1 MKKLIPLIVICILLL
16 CGCNQRQGVAG
27 WVTGYAETEASEYPV
42 IMIKQDNGREYGVVI
57 DESTFVH
64 GWIDGSEEQA
74 ENLKNGTAENVSI
87 SAFSDKRIRSIKT
100 DKGVVKVLDAHTVS
114 VDAILKKEAKKLAD
128 GTLLDIL
135 ETDSSITYQLADGTE
150 LLRVNHPIGPENVY
164 SGNYESFDSFS
175 EEAKAKV
182 LEYYDNRG
190 LLYDEEATLEQA
202 YRHYNLDKMEF
213 HTYLLEQFISPAASN
228 ENIMTFL
235 TSVTLPL
242 ANGKV
247 GHEIRLGEIFDK
259 NTGEHIS
266 GYDIFNCEAGK
277 AVDILVDAAFS
288 DGAAYFSES
297 TNGDTR
303 LKAEMKS
310 AMKPEYIILW
320 NENFEIAF
328 PAGTLESVDHCYI
341 IGLEYTDSIKAI
353 MHDWAIP
360 DTAW

>member
-1 MKKLIPLIVICILLL
+1 MTTNKAVLTWLEEMKAMTKPE
-16 CGCNQRQGVAG
+16 N
-27 WVTGYAETEASEYPV
+27 
-42 IMIKQDNGREYGVVI
+42 VV
-57 DESTFVH
+57 
-64 GWIDGSEEQA
+64 WIDGSEEQA
-74 ENLKNGTAENVSI
+74 EKLKNGTAENVSI
-87 SAFSDKRIRSIKT
+87 SAFSDRRTGSIKT
-100 DKGVVKVLDAHTVS
+100 DKGIVKVLDAHTVS
-114 VDAILKKEAKKLAD
+114 VDAIIEKEAETLAD

-135 ETDSSITYQLADGTE
+135 KTDSSITYQLADGTE
-150 LLRVNHPIGPENVY
+150 LLRVNHPVGPDNVY
-164 SGNYESFDSFS
+164 SGNYESFDAFS
-175 EEAKAKV
+175 EEAKARV

-202 YRHYNLDKMEF
+202 YRHYNLDKLEF

-266 GYDIFNCEAGK
+266 GYDIFNCDAEK
-277 AVDILVDAAFS
+277 AVDIIIDAAF
-288 DGAAYFSES
+288 GEAAAHYSES
-297 TNGDTR
+297 INADVR
-303 LKAEMKS
+303 LKEELKV

-328 PAGTLESVDHCYI
+328 PAGTLESFDHCFI
-341 IGLEYTDSIKAI
+341 VGLEYTDEIKAI
-353 MHDWAIP
+353 MHDWALP